1 MRGPIRLAGA
11 KRKPTAERKHIT
23 FCRVG
28 LGVGAA
34 QSSCEVPVK
43 PGWSQGA
50 VLKASG
56 VRGTKSRLS
65 RDYSITEEA
74 EWAQSLAQARE
85 RANLPPTLFE
95 LRQKLGQKAKQEP
108 RFRFYTLY
116 GRILDQVT
124 LRAAWEQVRANG
136 GAPGVD
142 GISIRQIEQ
151 DEGGADRFLE
161 QIEGALRQKTYRPQA
176 VRRVYIPKANGK
188 LRPLGIPTVR
198 DRVVQTAVLL
208 ILEPIFEADFL
219 ECSHGFR
226 PGRSAHQALEKI
238 RAELKAGYTSVYD
251 ADLQGY
257 FDSIPHEK
265 LMKCVE
271 MRVADRSVLRL
282 IRLWLEA
289 PVVEPPERPGDQPT
303 VRRNQSGTPQGGV
316 ISPLLAN
323 IYLHWFDKTFHG
335 KDGPARW
342 AGAKLIRYA
351 DDFVVLARFQ
361 RGRVRQ
367 FMEEKLEGWLGLK
380 LNREKTRVVDLRNAG
395 ASLDFLGYTFRFEQS
410 RFGRG
415 RTFLSMHPSA
425 KAVARERACLRQMV
439 SRKQNSQ
446 PLGELM
452 SALNRHLQGWGNY
465 FGRGNPRRAFR
476 HINSYLEV
484 RLWRHMQRRS
494 QRGFHLPRDQTFYE
508 FLRQRGFKPLGDD
521 PVHA

>member
-1 MRGPIRLAGA
+1 
-11 KRKPTAERKHIT
+11 
-23 FCRVG
+23 
-28 LGVGAA
+28 
-34 QSSCEVPVK
+34 
-43 PGWSQGA
+43 
-50 VLKASG
+50 
-56 VRGTKSRLS
+56 
-65 RDYSITEEA
+65 
-74 EWAQSLAQARE
+74 
-85 RANLPPTLFE
+85 
-95 LRQKLGQKAKQEP
+95 
-108 RFRFYTLY
+108 
-116 GRILDQVT
+116 
-124 LRAAWEQVRANG
+124 
-136 GAPGVD
+136 
-142 GISIRQIEQ
+142 
-151 DEGGADRFLE
+151 
-161 QIEGALRQKTYRPQA
+161 
-176 VRRVYIPKANGK
+176 
-188 LRPLGIPTVR
+188 
-198 DRVVQTAVLL
+198 
-208 ILEPIFEADFL
+208 
-219 ECSHGFR
+219 
-226 PGRSAHQALEKI
+226 
-238 RAELKAGYTSVYD
+238 
-251 ADLQGY
+251 
-257 FDSIPHEK
+257 
-265 LMKCVE
+265 MKCVE

-289 PVVEPPERPGDQPT
+289 PVVEPPEPTGGKPT

-425 KAVARERACLRQMV
+425 KAVARERACLREMV
-439 SRKQNSQ
+439 SRQQNSQ

-452 SALNRHLQGWGNY
+452 CALNRHLQGWGNY